1 MTLFN
6 DGDPII
12 KVIDPNKDYYEEL
25 VGEDKPFKT
34 NQDLAKAKAES
45 DAFIENLKNENKA
58 LRQQAAEQITMK
70 EFLTKLETAP
80 KVKGDDNVNNQ
91 NTNGNQPNDENNNN
105 NNNNARTIS
114 EEDIVRVLET
124 REITKTKA
132 NNLNTVKEV
141 LQKVWGSNYAATL
154 QAKVSEMGVSQDF
167 LDNMAATSPR
177 AFLKLLDVE
186 AAFNQK
192 QEELSIFNPKPA
204 SSNSQAKGAAS
215 NTGSPQTF
223 KEFKKL
229 YPKDRDFY
237 TGRVQNAMART
248 IKEVG
253 EEKFYSS

>member
-6 DGDPII
+6 DVNDPVI
-12 KVIDPNKDYYEEL
+12 KVIDPNKDYYVEL

-45 DAFIENLKNENKA
+45 DAFIENLKNENKV
-58 LRQQAAEQITMK
+58 LRQQATEQITMK

-91 NTNGNQPNDENNNN
+91 NADKNQPNNNENNDNQNN
-105 NNNNARTIS
+105 RTIS

-124 REITKTKA
+124 REATKTKRE
-132 NNLNTVKEV
+132 NLDSVKTV
-141 LQKVWGSNYAATL
+141 LQKAWGSNYPNIL
-154 QAKVSEMGVSQDF
+154 QEKTAEMGVSKEF

-186 AAFNQK
+186 ASMEARNNELSVFAPRSGSVNTQAQNQK
-192 QEELSIFNPKPA
+192 ENSSGPK
-204 SSNSQAKGAAS
+204 
-215 NTGSPQTF
+215 TF

-229 YPKDRDFY
+229 YKDPRDFY
-237 TGRVQNAMART
+237 TGKVQNAMART

-253 EEKFYSS
+253 EERFYS